1 MATIIRLRR
10 MGSRNKPFYRLVAA
24 DSRFATTGRFLDILG
39 WYDPKQKADNFSV
52 NLERVDYW
60 LGAGAQI
67 SATAK
72 SLVKKARAG
81 EGVSAAPSVE
91 KKAAVESDEQIPDPV
106 MEAAAVETEEPAV
119 PAEPGLTAEEPSGGT
134 AREA

>member
-1 MATIIRLRR
+1 MATTIRLRR

-24 DSRFATTGRFLDILG
+24 DSRFATTGRFLEVLG

-60 LGAGAQI
+60 LGTGAEI

-72 SLVKKARAG
+72 SLVKKSRTG
-81 EGVSAAPSVE
+81 EGVVKAPSFE
-91 KKAAVESDEQIPDPV
+91 KEAMVESGGQAPDV
-106 MEAAAVETEEPAV
+106 VVEDKVEDTEPAD
-119 PAEPGLTAEEPSGGT
+119 APGLSADEASETP
-134 AREA
+134 REA